1 MQQNQR
7 GEFNTAARST
17 AKKISNASDLYEL
30 TNFKSEVD
38 YVQTEKSFK
47 VQNRDF

>member
-1 MQQNQR
+1 MSAKR
-7 GEFNTAARST
+7 PEFQTAARST
-17 AKKISNASDLYEL
+17 AKKISDVSDLYEL
-30 TNFKSEVD
+30 TNFKSEID